1 MALNYNMTILVVED
15 HLTIRKMLIN
25 ILRQQG
31 FSAFLQADNGQAAWK
46 ILEEAP
52 VDFVIADWS
61 MPVMDG
67 LELLLNIRQNQ
78 KTKDIPVLM
87 ITAKAQEKDV
97 LEAVERGASNYI
109 VKPFSPE
116 IVRQKIQAIFSRG

>member
-1 MALNYNMTILVVED
+1 MAVNYNMTILVVED
-15 HLTIRKMLIN
+15 HLTIRKMLVN

-31 FSAFLQADNGQAAWK
+31 FTAFLQADNGKAAWK
-46 ILEEAP
+46 ILEEVP
-52 VDFVIADWS
+52 VDLVIADWS

-67 LELLLNIRQNQ
+67 MELLLNIRQKQ
-78 KTKDIPVLM
+78 ETKEIPVIM

-97 LEAVERGASNYI
+97 LEAIERGANNYI

-116 IVRQKIQAIFSRG
+116 IVRQKIFAIFNKG